1 MEQTIVVR
9 PDLIA
14 LLSRAV
20 STPADS
26 WTEHLCLQR
35 IDRGSIELSIRAR
48 EVLAHLSELDGD
60 VIWPEGYDPDGR
72 EEVDDDEVLPLSI
85 DGKRVWGR
93 DGEILLGS
101 DLVPINDTATARF
114 ALGEIDA
121 ARTWLERANWQRV
134 QGFDA
139 AWLEISETIATL
151 SK

>member
-1 MEQTIVVR
+1 MVK
-9 PDLIA
+9 PNLIA

-20 STPADS
+20 STPADG

-35 IDRGSIELSIRAR
+35 VDRHSIELSIRAR
-48 EVLAHLSELDGD
+48 EVLAHVSELDGD
-60 VIWPEGYDPDGR
+60 VIWPEGYDFDGR

-114 ALGEIDA
+114 AAGEVDA
-121 ARTWLERANWQRV
+121 AQEWLGQSDWRRT

-139 AWLEISETIATL
+139 AWREIVDAIAIL
-151 SK
+151 SR